1 MKKLLLATAVYA
13 ASFGFQTNA
22 FAQMPTFDLQSFTQ
36 GGKQLEQLKQQVDK
50 AKQQIQQGKQQL
62 EQLKSQLDQAKQLY
76 NSLNVKPDISG
87 LKDMF
92 NKQGSSGALPSD
104 FNHFQQSMGSGG
116 GGGGGGGGSSSKNAQ
131 KWQEE
136 LLYKEPAGGAGSKEA
151 VDAFY
156 AQEVK
161 KAEQRVVGQAAKG
174 QDVYEEA
181 SETQKNITKL
191 LDELGSTKDAGKI
204 QGIQAQLAAVQADLQ
219 TKILQMQAA
228 MMIQQAEEKAAER
241 REAEEFRARYRALA
255 KKLRGQ

>member
-22 FAQMPTFDLQSFTQ
+22 FAQMPTFDLKSFMQ
-36 GGKQLEQLKQQVDK
+36 GGKQLEQLKQQ
-50 AKQQIQQGKQQL
+50 IQQGKQQL
-62 EQLKSQLDQAKQLY
+62 DQLKSQLDQAKQLY

-87 LKDMF
+87 LKEMF

-116 GGGGGGGGSSSKNAQ
+116 GGGGGGGSKNTQ

-136 LLYKEPAGGAGSKEA
+136 LKYKEPSGGAGSKEA

-161 KAEQRVVGQAAKG
+161 KAE
-174 QDVYEEA
+174 
-181 SETQKNITKL
+181 
-191 LDELGSTKDAGKI
+191 
-204 QGIQAQLAAVQADLQ
+204 
-219 TKILQMQAA
+219 
-228 MMIQQAEEKAAER
+228 
-241 REAEEFRARYRALA
+241 
-255 KKLRGQ
+255 

>member
-22 FAQMPTFDLQSFTQ
+22 FAIMVYDPAAVGQIMKQVQQGTQQLNKLQ
-36 GGKQLEQLKQQVDK
+36 E
-50 AKQQIQQGKQQL
+50 QIQQGAQQL

-87 LKDMF
+87 LKEMF

-116 GGGGGGGGSSSKNAQ
+116 GGGGGGGGGSKNTQ

-191 LDELGSTKDAGKI
+191 LDELGSTEDAGKI
-204 QGIQAQLAAVQADLQ
+204 QGIQAQLEAIQAKLQ
-219 TKILQMQAA
+219 TQVLQMQAA
-228 MMIQQAEEKAAER
+228 MMIQQAEEKAAEQR
-241 REAEEFRARYRALA
+241 GYEEFTARYKDFA

>member
-1 MKKLLLATAVYA
+1 MKKLLLATAVCA

-22 FAQMPTFDLQSFTQ
+22 FAIMVYDPAAVGQIMKQVQQGTQQLGKLQ
-36 GGKQLEQLKQQVDK
+36 E
-50 AKQQIQQGKQQL
+50 QIQQGAQQL

-104 FNHFQQSMGSGG
+104 FNHFQQSMG
-116 GGGGGGGGSSSKNAQ
+116 GGGGGGGSKNTQ

-136 LLYKEPAGGAGSKEA
+136 LKYKEPAGGAGSKEA

-161 KAEQRVVGQAAKG
+161 KAEQRIVGEAAKG

-181 SETQKNITKL
+181 SETQKKITKL
-191 LDELGSTKDAGKI
+191 LDELGSTEDAGKI

-228 MMIQQAEEKAAER
+228 MMIQQAEYKAAEQR
-241 REAEEFRARYRALA
+241 SYEEFAARYKDYA

>member
-22 FAQMPTFDLQSFTQ
+22 FAQMPTFDLKSFMQ
-36 GGKQLEQLKQQVDK
+36 GGKQLEQLKQQ
-50 AKQQIQQGKQQL
+50 IQQGKQQL
-62 EQLKSQLDQAKQLY
+62 DQLKSQLDQAKQLY

-87 LKDMF
+87 LKEMF

-116 GGGGGGGGSSSKNAQ
+116 GGGGGGGSKNTQ

-136 LLYKEPAGGAGSKEA
+136 LKYKEPSGGAGSKEA

-191 LDELGSTKDAGKI
+191 LDELGSTEDAGKI
-204 QGIQAQLAAVQADLQ
+204 QGIQAQLEAIQAKLQ
-219 TKILQMQAA
+219 TQVLQMQAA

-241 REAEEFRARYRALA
+241 REMEEFKARYKALA

>member
-1 MKKLLLATAVYA
+1 MKKLLLATAICA

-22 FAQMPTFDLQSFTQ
+22 FAIVVFDPTAVGQIMKQVQQGTQQLGKLQ
-36 GGKQLEQLKQQVDK
+36 E
-50 AKQQIQQGKQQL
+50 QIQQGAQQL

-87 LKDMF
+87 LKEMF

-116 GGGGGGGGSSSKNAQ
+116 GGGSSSSKNAQ

-136 LLYKEPAGGAGSKEA
+136 LVYKEPSGGAGSKEA

-161 KAEQRVVGQAAKG
+161 KAQQNTVGQAAKG

-181 SETQKNITKL
+181 SETQKSINKL
-191 LDELGSTKDAGKI
+191 LDELGSTEDAGKI
-204 QGIQAQLAAVQADLQ
+204 QGIQAKLAAVQADLQ
-219 TKILQMQAA
+219 AKILQMQAA
-228 MMIQQAEEKAAER
+228 MMIQQAEDKAREER
-241 REAEEFRARYRALA
+241 EDAEFRARYKDYA

>member
-1 MKKLLLATAVYA
+1 MKKLLLATALCA
-13 ASFGFQTNA
+13 ISFGPQANA
-22 FAQMPTFDLQSFTQ
+22 FGGGPFDYKIL
-36 GGKQLEQLKQQVDK
+36 LENIEQAKRLREQVAK
-50 AKQQIQQGKQQL
+50 AEQQIQQGAQQL

-87 LKDMF
+87 LKEMF

-116 GGGGGGGGSSSKNAQ
+116 GGGGGGGGSKNTQ

-136 LLYKEPAGGAGSKEA
+136 LKYKEPAGGADSKEA

-156 AQEVK
+156 TQEVK

-191 LDELGSTKDAGKI
+191 LDELGSTEDAGKI
-204 QGIQAQLAAVQADLQ
+204 QGIQAQLEAIQAKLQ
-219 TKILQMQAA
+219 TQVLQMQAA
-228 MMIQQAEEKAAER
+228 AMIQQAEEKAAER
-241 REAEEFRARYRALA
+241 REIEEFKARTKALA
-255 KKLRGQ
+255 QKMRGQ

>member
-1 MKKLLLATAVYA
+1 MKKLLLATALCA
-13 ASFGFQTNA
+13 ISLGLTTNSFGFGGIVFDPKA
-22 FAQMPTFDLQSFTQ
+22 FGQMIKQVQQGQQQLNKLQ
-36 GGKQLEQLKQQVDK
+36 E
-50 AKQQIQQGKQQL
+50 QIQQGAQQL

-87 LKDMF
+87 LKEMF

-116 GGGGGGGGSSSKNAQ
+116 GGGGGGSKNTQ

-136 LLYKEPAGGAGSKEA
+136 LKYKEPAGGAGSKEA

-161 KAEQRVVGQAAKG
+161 KAEQNTVGQAAKG

-181 SETQKNITKL
+181 SETQKKITKL
-191 LDELGSTKDAGKI
+191 LDELGSTEDAGKI

-228 MMIQQAEEKAAER
+228 MMIQQAEEKAAKQ
-241 REAEEFRARYRALA
+241 REMEEFKARYKALA
-255 KKLRGQ
+255 KTLRGQ

>member
-1 MKKLLLATAVYA
+1 MKKLLLATALCA
-13 ASFGFQTNA
+13 ISFGLTTNSFGFGGIVFDPKA
-22 FAQMPTFDLQSFTQ
+22 FGQMIKQVQQGQQQLNKLQ
-36 GGKQLEQLKQQVDK
+36 E
-50 AKQQIQQGKQQL
+50 QIQQGAQQL

-87 LKDMF
+87 LKEMF

-116 GGGGGGGGSSSKNAQ
+116 GGGGGGGSKNTQ

-136 LLYKEPAGGAGSKEA
+136 LKYKEPAGGADSKEA

-161 KAEQRVVGQAAKG
+161 KAEQRIVGEAAKG

-191 LDELGSTKDAGKI
+191 LDELGSTEDAGKI
-204 QGIQAQLAAVQADLQ
+204 QGIQAQLEAIQAKLQ
-219 TKILQMQAA
+219 TQVLQMQAA
-228 MMIQQAEEKAAER
+228 AMIQQAEEKAAER
-241 REAEEFRARYRALA
+241 REIEEFKARTKALA
-255 KKLRGQ
+255 QKMRGQ

>member
-1 MKKLLLATAVYA
+1 MKKLLLATAVCA
-13 ASFGFQTNA
+13 ISLGLTTNSFGFGGIVFDPKA
-22 FAQMPTFDLQSFTQ
+22 FGQMIKQVQQGQQQLGKLQ
-36 GGKQLEQLKQQVDK
+36 E
-50 AKQQIQQGKQQL
+50 QIQQGAKQL

-87 LKDMF
+87 LKEMF

-116 GGGGGGGGSSSKNAQ
+116 GGGGSSSKNAQ

-136 LLYKEPAGGAGSKEA
+136 LKYKEPSGGADSKEA

-156 AQEVK
+156 AEEVK

-181 SETQKNITKL
+181 SETQKNINKL
-191 LDELGSTKDAGKI
+191 LDELGSTEDAGKI
-204 QGIQAQLAAVQADLQ
+204 QGIQAQLEAIQAKLQ
-219 TKILQMQAA
+219 TQVLQMQAA
-228 MMIQQAEEKAAER
+228 AMIQQAEEKAAER
-241 REAEEFRARYRALA
+241 REIEEFKARTKALA
-255 KKLRGQ
+255 QKMRGQ

>member
-22 FAQMPTFDLQSFTQ
+22 FAIVVFDPTAAAKLADQY
-36 GGKQLEQLKQQVDK
+36 KQALKQFE
-50 AKQQIQQGKQQL
+50 QGKQQL
-62 EQLKSQLDQAKQLY
+62 DQLKGQLKQLQDLSK
-76 NSLNVKPDISG
+76 SLNVKPDISE

-92 NKQGSSGALPSD
+92 NKQGNSGALPSD
-104 FNHFQQSMGSGG
+104 FNHFQQSMGGSSGG
-116 GGGGGGGGSSSKNAQ
+116 GGGGGGGSKNTQ

-151 VDAFY
+151 ADAFY

-161 KAEQRVVGQAAKG
+161 KAEQRVVGEAAKG

-181 SETQKNITKL
+181 SETQKNINKL

-204 QGIQAQLAAVQADLQ
+204 QGIQAKLAAVQADLQ
-219 TKILQMQAA
+219 AKILQMQAA

-241 REAEEFRARYRALA
+241 REMEEFKARTKALA
-255 KKLRGQ
+255 QKMRGQ

>member
-1 MKKLLLATAVYA
+1 MKKLLLATALCA

-50 AKQQIQQGKQQL
+50 AKQQVQQGAQQL

-116 GGGGGGGGSSSKNAQ
+116 GGGGGGGSKNTQ

-136 LLYKEPAGGAGSKEA
+136 LKYKEPAGGADSKEA

-191 LDELGSTKDAGKI
+191 LDELGSTEDAGKI

-219 TKILQMQAA
+219 AKILQMQAA

-241 REAEEFRARYRALA
+241 REIEEFKARTKALA
-255 KKLRGQ
+255 QKMRGQ

>member
-22 FAQMPTFDLQSFTQ
+22 FAQMPTFDLKSFMQ
-36 GGKQLEQLKQQVDK
+36 GGKQLDKLKE
-50 AKQQIQQGKQQL
+50 QIQQGKQQL

-87 LKDMF
+87 LKEMF

-116 GGGGGGGGSSSKNAQ
+116 GGGGGSKNTQ

-136 LLYKEPAGGAGSKEA
+136 LKYKEPSGGAGSKEA

-191 LDELGSTKDAGKI
+191 LDELGSTEDAGKI
-204 QGIQAQLAAVQADLQ
+204 QGIQAQLEAIQAKLQ
-219 TKILQMQAA
+219 TQVLQMQAA
-228 MMIQQAEEKAAER
+228 MMIQQAEEKAAEQR
-241 REAEEFRARYRALA
+241 GYEEFTARYKDFA

>member
-1 MKKLLLATAVYA
+1 MKKLLLATALCA
-13 ASFGFQTNA
+13 ISFGPQANA
-22 FAQMPTFDLQSFTQ
+22 FGGGPFDYKIL
-36 GGKQLEQLKQQVDK
+36 LENIEQAKRLREQVAK
-50 AKQQIQQGKQQL
+50 AEQQIQQGAQQL
-62 EQLKSQLDQAKQLY
+62 DQLKSQLDQAKQLY

-116 GGGGGGGGSSSKNAQ
+116 GGGGGGGSKNTQ

-136 LLYKEPAGGAGSKEA
+136 LKYKEPSGGAGSKEA

-181 SETQKNITKL
+181 SETQKTINKL

-204 QGIQAQLAAVQADLQ
+204 QGIQAQLSAIQAKLQ
-219 TKILQMQAA
+219 TQVLQMQAA
-228 MMIQQAEEKAAER
+228 MMIQQAEEKAAEQR
-241 REAEEFRARYRALA
+241 GYEEFTARYKDFA

>member
-22 FAQMPTFDLQSFTQ
+22 FAIVVFDPTAAANMGEQIRNSMQQLNKLQ
-36 GGKQLEQLKQQVDK
+36 EQV
-50 AKQQIQQGKQQL
+50 QQGAQQL

-116 GGGGGGGGSSSKNAQ
+116 GGGGGGGSKNTQ

-136 LLYKEPAGGAGSKEA
+136 LLYKEPAGGADSKEA

-161 KAEQRVVGQAAKG
+161 KAEQRVVGEAAKG

-181 SETQKNITKL
+181 SETQKNINKL

-219 TKILQMQAA
+219 AKILQMQAA

-241 REAEEFRARYRALA
+241 REMEEFKARTKALA
-255 KKLRGQ
+255 QKMRGQ

>member
-22 FAQMPTFDLQSFTQ
+22 FAIVVFDPTAAAKLADQY
-36 GGKQLEQLKQQVDK
+36 KQALKQFE
-50 AKQQIQQGKQQL
+50 QGKQQL
-62 EQLKSQLDQAKQLY
+62 DQLKGQLKQLQDLSK
-76 NSLNVKPDISG
+76 SLNVKPDISE

-104 FNHFQQSMGSGG
+104 FNHFQQSMGSGS
-116 GGGGGGGGSSSKNAQ
+116 GGGGGGGSKNTQ

-136 LLYKEPAGGAGSKEA
+136 LLYKEPSGGAGSKEA
-151 VDAFY
+151 ADAFY

-161 KAEQRVVGQAAKG
+161 KAEQNTIGQAAKG

-181 SETQKNITKL
+181 SETQKTINKL

-204 QGIQAQLAAVQADLQ
+204 QGIQAQLSAIQAKLQ
-219 TKILQMQAA
+219 TQVLQMQAA
-228 MMIQQAEEKAAER
+228 AMIQQAEYKAAEQR
-241 REAEEFRARYRALA
+241 AYEEFAARYADYA

>member
-22 FAQMPTFDLQSFTQ
+22 FAIVVFDPTAVGQIMKQVQQGTQQLGKLQ
-36 GGKQLEQLKQQVDK
+36 E
-50 AKQQIQQGKQQL
+50 QIQQGKQQL

-87 LKDMF
+87 LKEMF

-116 GGGGGGGGSSSKNAQ
+116 GGGGGGGSKNTQ

-136 LLYKEPAGGAGSKEA
+136 LKYKEPAGGAGSKEA

-161 KAEQRVVGQAAKG
+161 KAEQNTVGQAAKG

-181 SETQKNITKL
+181 SETQKKITKL
-191 LDELGSTKDAGKI
+191 LDELGSTEDAGKI

-228 MMIQQAEEKAAER
+228 MMIQQAEEKAAKQ
-241 REAEEFRARYRALA
+241 REMEEFKARYKALA
-255 KKLRGQ
+255 KTLRGQ

>member
-22 FAQMPTFDLQSFTQ
+22 FAIMVYDPTAVGQIMKQVQQGTQQLGKLQ
-36 GGKQLEQLKQQVDK
+36 E
-50 AKQQIQQGKQQL
+50 QIQQGKQQL
-62 EQLKSQLDQAKQLY
+62 DQLKSQLDQAKQLY

-116 GGGGGGGGSSSKNAQ
+116 GGGGGGSKNTQ

-156 AQEVK
+156 AEEVK

-181 SETQKNITKL
+181 SETQKKITKL
-191 LDELGSTKDAGKI
+191 LDELGSTEDAGKI

-228 MMIQQAEEKAAER
+228 MMIQQAEEKAAEK

>member
-1 MKKLLLATAVYA
+1 MKKLLLATALCA

-50 AKQQIQQGKQQL
+50 AKQQVQQGAQQL

-116 GGGGGGGGSSSKNAQ
+116 GGGGGGGGSKNTQ

-136 LLYKEPAGGAGSKEA
+136 LKYKEPAGGADSKEA

-191 LDELGSTKDAGKI
+191 LDELGSTEDAGKI

-219 TKILQMQAA
+219 AKILQMQAA

-241 REAEEFRARYRALA
+241 REIEEFKARTKALA
-255 KKLRGQ
+255 QKMRGQ

>member
-22 FAQMPTFDLQSFTQ
+22 FAIMVYDPTAVGQIMKQVQQGTQQLGKLQ
-36 GGKQLEQLKQQVDK
+36 E
-50 AKQQIQQGKQQL
+50 QIQQGKQQL
-62 EQLKSQLDQAKQLY
+62 DQLKSQLDQAKQLY

-116 GGGGGGGGSSSKNAQ
+116 GGGGGGSKNTQ

-156 AQEVK
+156 AEEVK

-191 LDELGSTKDAGKI
+191 LDELGSTEDAGKI

-219 TKILQMQAA
+219 AKILQMQAA
-228 MMIQQAEEKAAER
+228 MMIQQAEEKAAEK

>member
-116 GGGGGGGGSSSKNAQ
+116 GGGGGGGSKNAQ

-136 LLYKEPAGGAGSKEA
+136 LKYKEPSGGADSKEA

-156 AQEVK
+156 AEEVK

-191 LDELGSTKDAGKI
+191 LDELGSTEDAGKI
-204 QGIQAQLAAVQADLQ
+204 QGIQAQLEAIQAKLQ
-219 TKILQMQAA
+219 TQVLQMQAA
-228 MMIQQAEEKAAER
+228 AMIQQAEEKAAER
-241 REAEEFRARYRALA
+241 REIEEFKARTKALA
-255 KKLRGQ
+255 QKLRGQ

>member
-22 FAQMPTFDLQSFTQ
+22 FAIMVYDPAAVGQIMKQVQQGTQQLNKLQ
-36 GGKQLEQLKQQVDK
+36 E
-50 AKQQIQQGKQQL
+50 QIQQGAQQL
-62 EQLKSQLDQAKQLY
+62 DQLKSQLDQAKQLY

-116 GGGGGGGGSSSKNAQ
+116 GGGGGGGSKNTQ

-136 LLYKEPAGGAGSKEA
+136 LKYKEPSGGAGSKEA
-151 VDAFY
+151 ADAFY

-161 KAEQRVVGQAAKG
+161 KAEQDTVGQAAKG

-181 SETQKNITKL
+181 SETQKTINKL

-204 QGIQAQLAAVQADLQ
+204 QGIQAQLSAIQAKLQ
-219 TKILQMQAA
+219 TQVLQMQAA
-228 MMIQQAEEKAAER
+228 AMIQQAEYKAAEQR
-241 REAEEFRARYRALA
+241 AYEEFAARYADYA
-255 KKLRGQ
+255 KKLGGQ

>member
-22 FAQMPTFDLQSFTQ
+22 FAQMPTFDLKSFMQ
-36 GGKQLEQLKQQVDK
+36 GGKQLEQLKQQ
-50 AKQQIQQGKQQL
+50 IQQGKQQL
-62 EQLKSQLDQAKQLY
+62 DQLKSQLDQAKQLY

-87 LKDMF
+87 LKEMF

-116 GGGGGGGGSSSKNAQ
+116 GGGGGGGSKNTQ

-136 LLYKEPAGGAGSKEA
+136 LKYKEPSGGAGSKEA

-191 LDELGSTKDAGKI
+191 LDELGSTEDAGKI
-204 QGIQAQLAAVQADLQ
+204 QGIQAQLEAIQAKLQ
-219 TKILQMQAA
+219 TQVLQMQAA
-228 MMIQQAEEKAAER
+228 AMIQQAEEKAAER
-241 REAEEFRARYRALA
+241 REMEEFKARTKALA
-255 KKLRGQ
+255 QKMRGQ

>member
-1 MKKLLLATAVYA
+1 MKKLLLATTVYA

-22 FAQMPTFDLQSFTQ
+22 FAIMVYDPAAVGQIMKQVQQGTQQLNKLQ
-36 GGKQLEQLKQQVDK
+36 E
-50 AKQQIQQGKQQL
+50 QIQQGAQQL

-87 LKDMF
+87 LKEMF

-116 GGGGGGGGSSSKNAQ
+116 GGGGGGGSKNTQ

-136 LLYKEPAGGAGSKEA
+136 LKYKEPAGGAGSKEA
-151 VDAFY
+151 ADAFY

-161 KAEQRVVGQAAKG
+161 KAEQNTVGQAAKG

-181 SETQKNITKL
+181 SETQKTINKL
-191 LDELGSTKDAGKI
+191 LDELGSTKDSGKI
-204 QGIQAQLAAVQADLQ
+204 QGIQAQLSAIQAKLQ
-219 TKILQMQAA
+219 TQVLQMQAA
-228 MMIQQAEEKAAER
+228 AMIQQAEYKAAEQR
-241 REAEEFRARYRALA
+241 AYEEFAARYADYA
-255 KKLRGQ
+255 KKLGGQ

>member
-22 FAQMPTFDLQSFTQ
+22 FAIVVFDPTAAAKLADQY
-36 GGKQLEQLKQQVDK
+36 KQALKQFE
-50 AKQQIQQGKQQL
+50 QGKQQL
-62 EQLKSQLDQAKQLY
+62 DQLKGQLKQLQDLSK
-76 NSLNVKPDISG
+76 SLNVKPDISE

-116 GGGGGGGGSSSKNAQ
+116 GGSGGGGGGGSKNTQ

-151 VDAFY
+151 ADAFY

-161 KAEQRVVGQAAKG
+161 KAEQNTIGQAAKG

-181 SETQKNITKL
+181 SETQKTINKL

-204 QGIQAQLAAVQADLQ
+204 QGIQAQLSAIQAKLQ
-219 TKILQMQAA
+219 TQVLQMQAA
-228 MMIQQAEEKAAER
+228 AMIQQAEYKAAEQR
-241 REAEEFRARYRALA
+241 AYEEFAARYADYA

>member
-1 MKKLLLATAVYA
+1 MKKLLLATALCA
-13 ASFGFQTNA
+13 ISLGLTTNSFGFGGIVFDPKA
-22 FAQMPTFDLQSFTQ
+22 FGQMIKQVQQGQQQLGKLQ
-36 GGKQLEQLKQQVDK
+36 E
-50 AKQQIQQGKQQL
+50 QIQQGKQQL

-76 NSLNVKPDISG
+76 NSLNVKPDVSG

-116 GGGGGGGGSSSKNAQ
+116 GGGGGGGGSKNAQ

-136 LLYKEPAGGAGSKEA
+136 LKYKEPSGGADSKEA

-156 AQEVK
+156 AEEVK

-191 LDELGSTKDAGKI
+191 LDELGSTEDAGKI
-204 QGIQAQLAAVQADLQ
+204 QGIQAKLAAVQADLQ

-241 REAEEFRARYRALA
+241 REIEEFKARTKALA
-255 KKLRGQ
+255 QKMRGQ

>member
-1 MKKLLLATAVYA
+1 MKKLLLATALCA
-13 ASFGFQTNA
+13 ISFGLTTNSFGFGGIVFDPKA
-22 FAQMPTFDLQSFTQ
+22 FGQMIKQVQQGQQQLNKLQ
-36 GGKQLEQLKQQVDK
+36 E
-50 AKQQIQQGKQQL
+50 QIQQGAQQL

-87 LKDMF
+87 LKEMF

-104 FNHFQQSMGSGG
+104 FNHFQQSMG
-116 GGGGGGGGSSSKNAQ
+116 GGGGGGSKNTQ

-136 LLYKEPAGGAGSKEA
+136 LKYKEPAGGAGSKEA

-156 AQEVK
+156 AEEVK

-191 LDELGSTKDAGKI
+191 LDELGSTEDAGKI
-204 QGIQAQLAAVQADLQ
+204 QGIQAQLEAIQAKLQ
-219 TKILQMQAA
+219 TQVLQMQAA
-228 MMIQQAEEKAAER
+228 AMIQQAEEKAAER
-241 REAEEFRARYRALA
+241 REMEEFKARYKALA
-255 KKLRGQ
+255 QKLRGQ

>member
-1 MKKLLLATAVYA
+1 MKKLLLATALCA
-13 ASFGFQTNA
+13 ISFGPQANA
-22 FAQMPTFDLQSFTQ
+22 FGGGPFDYKILLENI
-36 GGKQLEQLKQQVDK
+36 KQYEKLTEQVAKAEQQV
-50 AKQQIQQGKQQL
+50 QQGAQQL

-76 NSLNVKPDISG
+76 NSLNVKPDISV

-116 GGGGGGGGSSSKNAQ
+116 GGGGGGSKNTQ

-161 KAEQRVVGQAAKG
+161 KAEQRIVGEAAKG

-228 MMIQQAEEKAAER
+228 MMIQQAEEKAAEK
-241 REAEEFRARYRALA
+241 REAEEFSARYRALA